1 MLTTPHCKKYL
12 FTKCLQGPRTW
23 TDIWYDISKRK
34 RDMRFV
40 TWIVRRVYRA
50 GSVTGAAR
58 ELARYK
64 LDIVGVQGL
73 SGTKGAL

>member
-1 MLTTPHCKKYL
+1 
-12 FTKCLQGPRTW
+12 
-23 TDIWYDISKRK
+23 
-34 RDMRFV
+34 MRFV